1 MVYLIARANVA
12 DFDAWRT
19 AFDSNDDYRME
30 HGQRGYQVFR
40 PRDTSD
46 EVVVVF
52 DWADDRSPVEF
63 FSSSE
68 MRDRMREAG
77 IQGRPEM
84 TLADEVTKMAPAG
97 SSA

>member
-1 MVYLIARANVA
+1 MVYLIARATVA

-19 AFDSNDDYRME
+19 AFDSNDDYRTE

-40 PRDTSD
+40 PRDTRD

-63 FSSSE
+63 FSSPE